1 VSGREKPARGL
12 RHYDPSQLWF
22 QLEEIVEERTYLRHG
37 VTVREGDVVLD
48 VGANVGVAAVFFAAE
63 CHAKLVHSFEPVGPL
78 FDLLRENVA
87 PYPACVPHPYGLG
100 ATSGEVPITYYP
112 AAAAMSGL
120 HADPDADRALVR
132 TAMLNYG
139 LSEQQVEASLEGR
152 YRTETLTC
160 ELRTLSS
167 VLREE
172 QLDRVDLLK
181 IDVERAELE
190 VLHGILEEDWPVI
203 GQIVAEVH
211 DEGRRK
217 LIAEELVRRGFRL
230 VAEQEP
236 MMRGTDVY
244 VIYAT
249 RG

>member
-1 VSGREKPARGL
+1 MSWSDKPWRGL
-12 RHYDPSQLWF
+12 RHYDPSQLGF

-48 VGANVGVAAVFFAAE
+48 VGANVGVAAAFFAAD
-63 CHAKLVHSFEPVGPL
+63 CHAGVVHSFEPVGPL
-78 FDLLRENVA
+78 FALLRENVA
-87 PYPACVPHPYGLG
+87 PYPVCKPHPYGLG
-100 ATSGEVPITYYP
+100 SMSGEVPITYYP
-112 AAAAMSGL
+112 RAASMSGL
-120 HADPDADRALVR
+120 HADPIADRALVR

-139 LSEQQVEASLEGR
+139 LSHEQVEESLEGR
-152 YRTETLTC
+152 YLTEILTC

-172 QLDRVDLLK
+172 RLDQVDLLK
-181 IDVERAELE
+181 VDVERAELE
-190 VLHGILEEDWPVI
+190 VLEGILEEDWPAI

-211 DEGRRK
+211 DQSRREVISK
-217 LIAEELVRRGFRL
+217 ELLRRGFR
-230 VAEQEP
+230 VAAEQEP
-236 MMRGTDVY
+236 MMRGTDVH